1 MTTRYQMKEMPDLQ
15 GTGEPITYP
24 KMVMTG
30 QTGTRELAEYIA
42 KTSGFSKGVTEGI
55 ICELGEALAH
65 EMGMGRSVKIE
76 GLGVFTPALSIYPDK
91 EREQPQESTTKRN
104 ARSIYVSGVNFRTD
118 KALIRETNHW
128 CELERASWKPA
139 HSSKKYT
146 PEQRLALAH
155 QYLDKHAFLTVS
167 IYRQLTGL
175 VRSTATVEL
184 RKWAHTPGSGIDT
197 SGIGSHKVYVKRK
210 ESVIP

>member
-1 MTTRYQMKEMPDLQ
+1 M
-15 GTGEPITYP
+15 
-24 KMVMTG
+24 
-30 QTGTRELAEYIA
+30 
-42 KTSGFSKGVTEGI
+42 
-55 ICELGEALAH
+55 
-65 EMGMGRSVKIE
+65 
-76 GLGVFTPALSIYPDK
+76 
-91 EREQPQESTTKRN
+91 
-104 ARSIYVSGVNFRTD
+104 NFRTD

-210 ESVIP
+210 EASSLEVSIIIGIFASPNGFYTMKKLKNT

>member
-42 KTSGFSKGVTEGI
+42 MTSGFSKGVTEGV

-91 EREQPQESTTKRN
+91 EREQPQESSTKRN

-118 KALIRETNHW
+118 KALIRANWNVPPGNPHTRRRNTPPNNVW
-128 CELERASWKPA
+128 LWRISIWTSTPSLLSAS
-139 HSSKKYT
+139 
-146 PEQRLALAH
+146 
-155 QYLDKHAFLTVS
+155 
-167 IYRQLTGL
+167 TGN
-175 VRSTATVEL
+175 
-184 RKWAHTPGSGIDT
+184 
-197 SGIGSHKVYVKRK
+197 
-210 ESVIP
+210 

>member
-1 MTTRYQMKEMPDLQ
+1 MYKRQ
-15 GTGEPITYP
+15 
-24 KMVMTG
+24 
-30 QTGTRELAEYIA
+30 
-42 KTSGFSKGVTEGI
+42 
-55 ICELGEALAH
+55 
-65 EMGMGRSVKIE
+65 
-76 GLGVFTPALSIYPDK
+76 IYPDK

-139 HSSKKYT
+139 RSSKKYT

>member
-42 KTSGFSKGVTEGI
+42 MTSGFSKGVTEGI

-91 EREQPQESTTKRN
+91 EREQPQESSTKRN
-104 ARSIYVSGVNFRTD
+104 ARSIYVSGVNFR
-118 KALIRETNHW
+118 LET
-128 CELERASWKPA
+128 R
-139 HSSKKYT
+139 T
-146 PEQRLALAH
+146 
-155 QYLDKHAFLTVS
+155 
-167 IYRQLTGL
+167 L
-175 VRSTATVEL
+175 VEEIHPRTTS
-184 RKWAHTPGSGIDT
+184 GSGASV
-197 SGIGSHKVYVKRK
+197 SGQACLPYCQHLPATDRTRPLHRHRGTAQMGTYSRQRNRYKRHRK
-210 ESVIP
+210 P

>member
-42 KTSGFSKGVTEGI
+42 MTSGFSKGVTEGI

-76 GLGVFTPALSIYPDK
+76 GLGVFTPPHC
-91 EREQPQESTTKRN
+91 PSTPTRN
-104 ARSIYVSGVNFRTD
+104 ANSPKKAPRS
-118 KALIRETNHW
+118 ET
-128 CELERASWKPA
+128 RGAS
-139 HSSKKYT
+139 T
-146 PEQRLALAH
+146 
-155 QYLDKHAFLTVS
+155 
-167 IYRQLTGL
+167 
-175 VRSTATVEL
+175 
-184 RKWAHTPGSGIDT
+184 
-197 SGIGSHKVYVKRK
+197 
-210 ESVIP
+210 

>member
-42 KTSGFSKGVTEGI
+42 MTSGFSKGVTEGV

-91 EREQPQESTTKRN
+91 EREQPQRKQHEAKCT
-104 ARSIYVSGVNFRTD
+104 
-118 KALIRETNHW
+118 EH
-128 CELERASWKPA
+128 
-139 HSSKKYT
+139 
-146 PEQRLALAH
+146 
-155 QYLDKHAFLTVS
+155 
-167 IYRQLTGL
+167 
-175 VRSTATVEL
+175 L
-184 RKWAHTPGSGIDT
+184 RKRRELPHGQGLD
-197 SGIGSHKVYVKRK
+197 
-210 ESVIP
+210 

>member
-42 KTSGFSKGVTEGI
+42 MTSGFSKGVTEGV

-91 EREQPQESTTKRN
+91 EREQPQESSTN
-104 ARSIYVSGVNFRTD
+104 

>member
-42 KTSGFSKGVTEGI
+42 MTSGFSKGVTEGV

-91 EREQPQESTTKRN
+91 EREQPQESSTKRN

-146 PEQRLALAH
+146 PR
-155 QYLDKHAFLTVS
+155 TTS
-167 IYRQLTGL
+167 
-175 VRSTATVEL
+175 
-184 RKWAHTPGSGIDT
+184 GSGASV
-197 SGIGSHKVYVKRK
+197 SGQARLPYCQHLPATDRTRPLHRHRGTAQMGTYSRQRNRYKRHRK
-210 ESVIP
+210 P

>member
-42 KTSGFSKGVTEGI
+42 MTSGFSKGVTEGI

-76 GLGVFTPALSIYPDK
+76 GRQRSPAYVEQVTRVWRAAIDSYLANPEGYTVQPEWDKQLLAVSEGSQTTLGAY
-91 EREQPQESTTKRN
+91 
-104 ARSIYVSGVNFRTD
+104 
-118 KALIRETNHW
+118 H
-128 CELERASWKPA
+128 RAW
-139 HSSKKYT
+139 
-146 PEQRLALAH
+146 Q
-155 QYLDKHAFLTVS
+155 
-167 IYRQLTGL
+167 
-175 VRSTATVEL
+175 
-184 RKWAHTPGSGIDT
+184 
-197 SGIGSHKVYVKRK
+197 
-210 ESVIP
+210 

>member
-30 QTGTRELAEYIA
+30 QTSTRELAEYIA
-42 KTSGFSKGVTEGI
+42 MTSGFSKGVTEGI

-104 ARSIYVSGVNFRTD
+104 ARSIYVSGIGANWNVPPGNPHAHRRNT
-118 KALIRETNHW
+118 LPNNVWLWRISIWTSMPS
-128 CELERASWKPA
+128 LLSAS
-139 HSSKKYT
+139 
-146 PEQRLALAH
+146 
-155 QYLDKHAFLTVS
+155 
-167 IYRQLTGL
+167 TGN
-175 VRSTATVEL
+175 
-184 RKWAHTPGSGIDT
+184 
-197 SGIGSHKVYVKRK
+197 
-210 ESVIP
+210 

>member
-42 KTSGFSKGVTEGI
+42 MTSGFSKGVTEGV

-76 GLGVFTPALSIYPDK
+76 GLGVFSI
-91 EREQPQESTTKRN
+91 
-104 ARSIYVSGVNFRTD
+104 
-118 KALIRETNHW
+118 
-128 CELERASWKPA
+128 
-139 HSSKKYT
+139 
-146 PEQRLALAH
+146 QRPW
-155 QYLDKHAFLTVS
+155 QV
-167 IYRQLTGL
+167 L
-175 VRSTATVEL
+175 VRFHMEGGDMAENEPT
-184 RKWAHTPGSGIDT
+184 GI
-197 SGIGSHKVYVKRK
+197 ILL
-210 ESVIP
+210 I

>member
-42 KTSGFSKGVTEGI
+42 MTSGFSKGVTEGV

-91 EREQPQESTTKRN
+91 EREQPQESSTKRN

-118 KALIRETNHW
+118 KALIRGTGTCLLET
-128 CELERASWKPA
+128 R
-139 HSSKKYT
+139 T
-146 PEQRLALAH
+146 
-155 QYLDKHAFLTVS
+155 
-167 IYRQLTGL
+167 L
-175 VRSTATVEL
+175 VEEIHPRTTS
-184 RKWAHTPGSGIDT
+184 GSGASV
-197 SGIGSHKVYVKRK
+197 SGQARLPYCQHLPATDRTRPLHRHRGTAQMGTYSRQRNRYKRHRK
-210 ESVIP
+210 P

>member
-42 KTSGFSKGVTEGI
+42 MTSGFSKGVTEGI

-76 GLGVFTPALSIYPDK
+76 ILFLRI
-91 EREQPQESTTKRN
+91 
-104 ARSIYVSGVNFRTD
+104 
-118 KALIRETNHW
+118 KALFVETESLFYF
-128 CELERASWKPA
+128 CIGTK
-139 HSSKKYT
+139 
-146 PEQRLALAH
+146 
-155 QYLDKHAFLTVS
+155 VS
-167 IYRQLTGL
+167 FYKQSL
-175 VRSTATVEL
+175 
-184 RKWAHTPGSGIDT
+184 
-197 SGIGSHKVYVKRK
+197 Y
-210 ESVIP
+210 